1 MRYFVLPALALAGV
15 AIAAEPD
22 SERAAS
28 GETQSAAEAT
38 PCDGSVPVFNPEGC
52 PEKPIDVDECEQ
64 TITQV
69 REANGQPSLRREG
82 AAPEDAE
89 MIAAVDH
96 QIDGCS
102 VMVMH
107 NDTSDVRPVP
117 EADDRVELIPAGS

>member
-1 MRYFVLPALALAGV
+1 MRYLVLPALALAGV
-15 AIAAEPD
+15 AIASEPD
-22 SERAAS
+22 EMPTPA
-28 GETQSAAEAT
+28 GEPEMAAETT

-52 PEKPIDVDECEQ
+52 PEEPITVDDCEQ

-69 REANGQPSLRREG
+69 RDANGQPSLQREG

-117 EADDRVELIPAGS
+117 EPEDRVELIPAG

>member
-1 MRYFVLPALALAGV
+1 MRYLVLPALALAGV
-15 AIAAEPD
+15 AIAAEPGE
-22 SERAAS
+22 ERAAS
-28 GETQSAAEAT
+28 SETEMAAEAT

-52 PEKPIDVDECEQ
+52 PEKPIDIDECEQ

-69 REANGQPSLRREG
+69 RDANGQPSLRREG
-82 AAPEDAE
+82 AAPDDAE

-96 QIDGCS
+96 RIDGCS

-117 EADDRVELIPAGS
+117 EPDDRVELIPAG

>member
-1 MRYFVLPALALAGV
+1 MRYLVLPALALAGV

-22 SERAAS
+22 EERAVS
-28 GETQSAAEAT
+28 GETELATEAT

-52 PEKPIDVDECEQ
+52 PEKPIDIDECKQ

-69 REANGQPSLRREG
+69 REANSQPSLRREG

-89 MIAAVDH
+89 MIAAVDNR
-96 QIDGCS
+96 IDGCS

-107 NDTSDVRPVP
+107 DDTSDVRPVP
-117 EADDRVELIPAGS
+117 EPDDRVELIPAG

>member
-1 MRYFVLPALALAGV
+1 MRYLVLPALALAGV

-22 SERAAS
+22 EERAAS
-28 GETQSAAEAT
+28 GETEMAAEAT
-38 PCDGSVPVFNPEGC
+38 PCDGSLPVLNPEGC
-52 PEKPIDVDECEQ
+52 PEEPITVDDCEQ
-64 TITQV
+64 TITQA
-69 REANGQPSLRREG
+69 RNANGQPSLRREG

-96 QIDGCS
+96 RIDGCS

-117 EADDRVELIPAGS
+117 EPDDRVELIPAG

>member
-22 SERAAS
+22 EERAES
-28 GETQSAAEAT
+28 GEIEIAAEAT

-52 PEKPIDVDECEQ
+52 PENPIAVAECEQ

-89 MIAAVDH
+89 LIAAVDH
-96 QIDGCS
+96 RIEGCS
-102 VMVMH
+102 VIVMQ
-107 NDTSDVRPVP
+107 NDTSDVRPMP
-117 EADDRVELIPAGS
+117 EPDDRVELIPAG

>member
-1 MRYFVLPALALAGV
+1 MRSLVLPALALAGV

-22 SERAAS
+22 EERAES
-28 GETQSAAEAT
+28 GETKMAAEAT

-52 PEKPIDVDECEQ
+52 PERPIDVDECEQ

-69 REANGQPSLRREG
+69 RDANGQPSLRREG

-117 EADDRVELIPAGS
+117 KPEDGAELVPAG

>member
-1 MRYFVLPALALAGV
+1 MRYLVLPALALTGV

-22 SERAAS
+22 EDRAES
-28 GETQSAAEAT
+28 GEIEMVAEAT
-38 PCDGSVPVFNPEGC
+38 PCDDSVSVFNPEGC
-52 PEKPIDVDECEQ
+52 PEKPIDIDECEQ

-69 REANGQPSLRREG
+69 RDANGQPSLRREG

-89 MIAAVDH
+89 MIAAVDQ

-117 EADDRVELIPAGS
+117 EPEDRAELVPAG

>member
-22 SERAAS
+22 EERAES
-28 GETQSAAEAT
+28 GEIEMAAEAT

-52 PEKPIDVDECEQ
+52 PEKPIEVDHCEQ

-69 REANGQPSLRREG
+69 LNANGQSSLRREG

-96 QIDGCS
+96 RIDGCS

-117 EADDRVELIPAGS
+117 EPDDRVELIPAG

>member
-1 MRYFVLPALALAGV
+1 MRFLVLPALALAGV

-22 SERAAS
+22 EERAES
-28 GETQSAAEAT
+28 SKIEMAAEAA

-52 PEKPIDVDECEQ
+52 TEKPIDVAECEQ

-96 QIDGCS
+96 RIEGCS

-117 EADDRVELIPAGS
+117 EPDDRVELIPAG

>member
-1 MRYFVLPALALAGV
+1 MRYFALPALALAGV
-15 AIAAEPD
+15 AIAAEPGED
-22 SERAAS
+22 RAAS
-28 GETQSAAEAT
+28 GDTERAAEAT

-52 PEKPIDVDECEQ
+52 PEKPIKVDHCEQ

-69 REANGQPSLRREG
+69 RNANGQSSLRREG
-82 AAPEDAE
+82 AAPDDAD

-96 QIDGCS
+96 RIDGCS

-117 EADDRVELIPAGS
+117 EPDDRVELIPAG

>member
-1 MRYFVLPALALAGV
+1 MRFFVLPALALAGV

-28 GETQSAAEAT
+28 DETQSAAEAT

-52 PEKPIDVDECEQ
+52 PEKPIDMDECEQ

-69 REANGQPSLRREG
+69 RETNGQPSLRREG

-96 QIDGCS
+96 RIDGCS

-117 EADDRVELIPAGS
+117 EPDDRVELIPAG